1 MLTILPLLTTLTT
14 IPVAVSGF
22 STSEKRTLQ
31 SAITGALYSNAINH
45 FYQQCK
51 EQPAENGQETTLSL
65 TDKQRGKLLNLLK
78 QAVHTDDIEL
88 LLRTDQQLTRAS
100 QKALVIPKDCLDQTG
115 LQSMLDN
122 YEVALFSLEIALP
135 LNRAIAQPK
144 PMPSRNNE
152 VQQLIE
158 RSTAIAQVSI
168 SDKQLLTAVQQA
180 NFFHFDYQ
188 SRFIFKV
195 EQGWKKPMP
204 AYVGMHKYI
213 EDSQLTTTAK
223 QWLIFLD
230 KNNHFIKAIELD
242 KAGAYLKLLQQPQWR
257 FDSMGSLQ
265 RF

>member
-1 MLTILPLLTTLTT
+1 MLTILPLITTLTT

-51 EQPAENGQETTLSL
+51 EQPLENGPEATISL
-65 TDKQRGKLLNLLK
+65 TDKQRVKLLSLLK
-78 QAVHTDDIEL
+78 QAVHTDDIEVL
-88 LLRTDQQLTRAS
+88 LGADQQLTRAS
-100 QKALVIPKDCLDQTG
+100 QKALIVPNNCQDQAG

-135 LNRAIAQPK
+135 LNRAISQPK
-144 PMPSRNNE
+144 PTPARSNE
-152 VQQLIE
+152 VQQLID

-168 SDKQLLTAVQQA
+168 SDKQLLSAVQQA
-180 NFFHFDYQ
+180 NFFHYDYQ

-213 EDSQLTTTAK
+213 EDNQLTATAK

-230 KNNHFIKAIELD
+230 KNNHFIKAIEMD
-242 KAGAYLKLLQQPQWR
+242 KAGAYLKVLQQPQWR
-257 FDSMGSLQ
+257 FDSMGNLQ